1 MDQHVEVP
9 QEISSLPTEI
19 QNVIDQPLFDKKNML
34 PLSEG
39 EAGTL
44 TKKLQSLLKEA
55 LQLNKQYDPQNA
67 EKFKGSATRIRTE
80 VQEIGSQ
87 HVLFIPCKVKEL
99 HLIELYGQLLVD
111 DLAIREDK
119 AFAKACQQMTKDMND
134 YRNYSIMKGLI
145 GEYLG
150 KQAVVSGL
158 VSDESTSD
166 VVPQGELLF
175 DRAFDNL
182 YIIEKRPMDSSYKPG
197 ERSAPIKD
205 RPTLYGYVIGELD
218 TLFTVLH
225 PESKLF
231 LPVLI
236 LESKGGSLSSAAV
249 SKQTSKEIERM
260 KKVRDEPE
268 KHALAQR
275 ESQFPKPFIDIT
287 HIFDLSGIDQWLTV
301 STSGPIRKGD
311 HQYDVTLTLTSDE
324 LELLARY
331 LYYYK
336 PGSATQK

>member
-1 MDQHVEVP
+1 MDQYVEVP
-9 QEISSLPTEI
+9 QEISSLPNEI
-19 QNVIDQPLFDKKNML
+19 QNVINQPFFDKKNMH
-34 PLSEG
+34 PLSIS
-39 EAGTL
+39 EAGIL
-44 TKKLQSLLKEA
+44 TKKLQSLLKKA
-55 LQLNKQYDPQNA
+55 LHLSKQYDPQNA
-67 EKFKGSATRIRTE
+67 ETFKESATGIRTE
-80 VQEIGSQ
+80 VQELASQ

-119 AFAKACQQMTKDMND
+119 AFAKACKQMEQDMTNHL
-134 YRNYSIMKGLI
+134 NYSIMKGLI

-182 YIIEKRPMDSSYKPG
+182 YIIEKRQMDSSYTPG
-197 ERSAPIKD
+197 ERSAPIKE

-225 PESKLF
+225 PETKLF

-249 SKQTSKEIERM
+249 SKQTAKEIERI

-268 KHALAQR
+268 KYALAQR
-275 ESQFPKPFIDIT
+275 ESQPPMSFIDIT

-301 STSGPIRKGD
+301 STGGPIRKGN

-336 PGSATQK
+336 PGSAKQK